1 MTRKRWKAWTWNETG
16 RRGQRR
22 ARPGGGGGSQAD
34 PLDERVDC
42 LLELGILLDQGLQFG
57 DGVEDGSMVL
67 PAEGTADIAQRGVGE
82 LAGEIHGDLPWEGHG
97 LGAILRPHVREL
109 DAEDLGDFS
118 LNVLDRDD
126 LLFLAP
132 EVGEHVLG
140 ELHAHLPTRQRA
152 EGDHTGQGALDLADV
167 RLDPARDQIGD
178 VVGQADSLRLR
189 FLLENGYPRLEV
201 GGLDIGD
208 QAPLEAGAQALL
220 ELGNLLRRGIRGD
233 HDLLPRLVEIV
244 EGMEE
249 LLLRSFLTGNE
260 LDVVD
265 EKEIDG
271 PVLGAEFR
279 RPIIADGIDEI
290 IGEALGGEIERAELR
305 VELGDLMSD
314 RVKQVR
320 LPQAD
325 AAVDEE
331 RVVRAGG
338 QLGHGLAGRLSE

>member
-1 MTRKRWKAWTWNETG
+1 
-16 RRGQRR
+16 
-22 ARPGGGGGSQAD
+22 
-34 PLDERVDC
+34 
-42 LLELGILLDQGLQFG
+42 
-57 DGVEDGSMVL
+57 
-67 PAEGTADIAQRGVGE
+67 
-82 LAGEIHGDLPWEGHG
+82 
-97 LGAILRPHVREL
+97 
-109 DAEDLGDFS
+109 
-118 LNVLDRDD
+118 
-126 LLFLAP
+126 
-132 EVGEHVLG
+132 
-140 ELHAHLPTRQRA
+140 
-152 EGDHTGQGALDLADV
+152 
-167 RLDPARDQIGD
+167 
-178 VVGQADSLRLR
+178 
-189 FLLENGYPRLEV
+189 
-201 GGLDIGD
+201 
-208 QAPLEAGAQALL
+208 
-220 ELGNLLRRGIRGD
+220 
-233 HDLLPRLVEIV
+233 
-244 EGMEE
+244 MEE

-338 QLGHGLAGRLSE
+338 QLGHSLAGRLSELVRIADDEGLEGIARAEAGRRGQLVFDRRGNGGRGLPVDLDRDARVAPEHRAGGRL